1 MKIVKINEND
11 SGQRVD
17 KFLSKL
23 LVGMPRSL
31 LYKQLRNKRV
41 KRNKKALSAQDIL
54 SCGDELYLYINDEF
68 FGEAKEITAKS
79 DGLSVVYEDD
89 NILVCD
95 KPAGQASHGGDDSL
109 LSMVQAYLFKK
120 GEYNPKSENSF
131 APALS
136 NRLDRNTR
144 GLLLVA
150 KNAAAQKLLNEKIKN
165 HEVTKKYR
173 AILCGTP
180 KEKSGRL
187 VNYLKADEKENR
199 VRVVR
204 KDTPGAKEAVLDYE
218 IIKTQNGK
226 ALAEITLLTGR
237 KHQIRVQFSH
247 VGTPLL
253 GDTKYGAPKDSHFR
267 YQALC
272 AYSLTFDFK
281 GDSGVLEN
289 LKGKT
294 VSIDE
299 KIFEDVIS
307 SCKE

>member
-1 MKIVKINEND
+1 MKIIKVNEND

-23 LVGMPRSL
+23 LSGMPRSL

-41 KRNKKALSAQDIL
+41 KRNKKALTAQDIL

-68 FGEAKEITAKS
+68 FGEAKEITAKG
-79 DGLSVVYEDD
+79 DGLSVAYEDE

-109 LSMVQAYLFKK
+109 LSKVQAYLFEK
-120 GEYNPKSENSF
+120 GEYNPKAENSF

-144 GLLLVA
+144 GLCLVA

-165 HEVTKKYR
+165 HEVTKRYR
-173 AILCGTP
+173 CVLCGVP

-187 VNYLKADEKENR
+187 INYLKADERENR
-199 VRVVR
+199 VRVVK
-204 KDTPGAKEAVLDYE
+204 KDTPGAKEAILDYKVV
-218 IIKTQNGK
+218 KTDSGK
-226 ALAEITLLTGR
+226 SLLEVTLLTGR
-237 KHQIRVQFSH
+237 KHQIRVQFAH
-247 VGTPLL
+247 MGTPLL
-253 GDTKYGAPKDSHFR
+253 GDTKYGAPKDKDFR

-294 VSIDE
+294 VSTAE
-299 KIFEDVIS
+299 KVFEDVL
-307 SCKE
+307 

>member
-1 MKIVKINEND
+1 MKIITINEND

-23 LVGMPRSL
+23 LPTMPRSL

-41 KRNKKALSAQDIL
+41 KRNKKALSAQDVL
-54 SCGDELYLYINDEF
+54 QRGDELYLYINDEF
-68 FGEAKEITAKS
+68 FGEVKEITAKS
-79 DGLSVVYEDD
+79 DGLSVVYEDE
-89 NILVCD
+89 NLLVCD

-109 LSMVQAYLFKK
+109 LSMAQAYLFKK

-150 KNAAAQKLLNEKIKN
+150 KNAQAQKLLNEKIKN

-173 AILCGTP
+173 AILCGVP
-180 KEKSGRL
+180 ERKSGRL
-187 VNYLKADEKENR
+187 IHYLKADEKENR
-199 VRVVR
+199 VRVV
-204 KDTPGAKEAVLDYE
+204 KKETPGAKEAVLDYE
-218 IIKTQNGK
+218 VIKTENGK

-237 KHQIRVQFSH
+237 KHQIRVQFSKIGH
-247 VGTPLL
+247 PLL
-253 GDTKYGAPKDSHFR
+253 GDTKYGAPKDSRFR

-272 AYSLTFDFK
+272 AFSLTFDFQ

-294 VSIDE
+294 VSITE
-299 KIFEDVIS
+299 KIFEDII
-307 SCKE
+307 

>member
-1 MKIVKINEND
+1 MKIVTINEND

-23 LVGMPRSL
+23 LTGMPRSL

-79 DGLSVVYEDD
+79 DGLSVVYEDE
-89 NILVCD
+89 NVLVCD

-109 LSMVQAYLFKK
+109 LSKVQAYLFEK

-150 KNAAAQKLLNEKIKN
+150 KNAAAQKLLNEKIKDR
-165 HEVTKKYR
+165 EVTKRYR
-173 AILCGTP
+173 CVLCGVP
-180 KEKSGRL
+180 EKKNGRL
-187 VNYLKADEKENR
+187 INYLRADERENR
-199 VRVVR
+199 VRVVK
-204 KDTPGAKEAVLDYE
+204 KDTPGAKEAILDYE
-218 IIKTQNGK
+218 VLKSKNGK
-226 ALAEITLLTGR
+226 TLVEITLLTGR
-237 KHQIRVQFSH
+237 KHQIRVQFAH
-247 VGTPLL
+247 IGTPLL
-253 GDTKYGAPKDSHFR
+253 GDTKYGAPKDRDFR

-281 GDSGVLEN
+281 GENGVLEN

-294 VSIDE
+294 VSITE
-299 KIFEDVIS
+299 TVFEDII
-307 SCKE
+307 

>member
-1 MKIVKINEND
+1 MKIVTINEND

-23 LVGMPRSL
+23 LTGMPRSL

-54 SCGDELYLYINDEF
+54 QCGDELYLYINDEF

-79 DGLSVVYEDD
+79 DGLLVVYEDE

-109 LSMVQAYLFKK
+109 LSKVQAYLFEK

-150 KNAAAQKLLNEKIKN
+150 KNAPAQKLLNEKIKN

-173 AILCGTP
+173 CVLCGTP
-180 KEKSGRL
+180 NEKTGRL
-187 VNYLKADEKENR
+187 INYLKADEQENR
-199 VRVVR
+199 VRVVK
-204 KDTPGAKEAVLDYE
+204 KDIPGAKEAILDYH
-218 IIKTQNGK
+218 IIKTKNGK
-226 ALAEITLLTGR
+226 SLADVTLLTGR
-237 KHQIRVQFSH
+237 KHQIRVQFAYI
-247 VGTPLL
+247 GTPLL
-253 GDTKYGAPKDSHFR
+253 GDTKYGAPKDSRFR

-281 GDSGVLEN
+281 GDGGILRN

-294 VSIDE
+294 VFIEE
-299 KIFEDVIS
+299 KSFGNF
-307 SCKE
+307 

>member
-1 MKIVKINEND
+1 MKIVTINEND

-23 LVGMPRSL
+23 LPTMPRSL

-79 DGLSVVYEDD
+79 EGLSVVYEDE

-109 LSMVQAYLFKK
+109 LSKVQAYLFEK
-120 GEYNPKSENSF
+120 GDYNPKEENSF

-150 KNAAAQKLLNEKIKN
+150 KNAPAQKLLNEKIKN

-173 AILCGTP
+173 AILCSAP
-180 KEKSGRL
+180 EEKSGRL
-187 VNYLKADEKENR
+187 IHYLKADEKENR
-199 VRVVR
+199 VRIV
-204 KDTPGAKEAVLDYE
+204 KKETPGAKEAVLDYE
-218 IIKTQNGK
+218 IIKTKNGK

-237 KHQIRVQFSH
+237 KHQIRVQFSKIGH
-247 VGTPLL
+247 PLL

-281 GDSGVLEN
+281 GENGVLEN

-294 VSIDE
+294 VSITE
-299 KIFEDVIS
+299 TVFEDII
-307 SCKE
+307 